1 MKIKQKGVNTYM
13 IKKHTIEYKIVSII
27 GLAGEIQNEEIYKLK
42 YGKEYI
48 RKTIS
53 KLITKKCIK
62 VYKFDNKKYLRLT
75 IACKKYLLEN
85 YPERFETMFK
95 GAVRTNKIR
104 NEEHRRKR
112 YHRLGELLIL
122 LDLADIKIFS
132 DEKTLWEKTHGFT
145 KADDTDFTDYS
156 SDKKT
161 AEFYTT
167 MELKSFGLLGN
178 ARTSRAM
185 GIIYSHPDIFAIY
198 YFTDEFP
205 RLEYKTEHSFC
216 FGVGLD
222 IHMHLRHDYDARSKI
237 IFIGDSMKIFNSIL
251 RNKRKSTEKIL
262 KMNDYND
269 PVMFLDKSH
278 LGSRQLKYFI
288 NEKAR
293 KEMNEFAYD
302 YFGAETSGWHIGRIP
317 NTNTVVRDCTLC
329 NPRDI
334 SYVKHVSKE
343 DAIETKAV
351 NVMCFDFQYECI
363 RKFIGY
369 SDNVT
374 YYTYDS
380 EKVLGTE
387 DTR

>member
-1 MKIKQKGVNTYM
+1 M
-13 IKKHTIEYKIVSII
+13 IKKQTIEYKIVSII
-27 GLAGEIQNEEIYKLK
+27 GLAGEIQTEEIYKLK

-75 IACKKYLLEN
+75 VNCKRYLLEN
-85 YPERFETMFK
+85 HPERFADMFT
-95 GAVRTNKIR
+95 GASKTNKIR

-122 LDLADIKIFS
+122 LTLADIKIFA
-132 DEKTLWEKTHGFT
+132 DEKTLWKKTHGFQG
-145 KADDTDFTDYS
+145 ADGTDFTDYS

-167 MELKSFGLLGN
+167 TELKLFGLLGN

-185 GIIYSHPDIFAIY
+185 GIIYSHPDVFAIY

-205 RLEYKTEHSFC
+205 KLEYKTEHSFC
-216 FGVGLD
+216 YGIGLN
-222 IHMHLRHDYDARSKI
+222 IHMHLRHDYDSRSKI
-237 IFIGDSMKIFNSIL
+237 IFIGDSMKIFNGIL
-251 RNKRKSTEKIL
+251 RDKRKSTEKIL
-262 KMNDYND
+262 KMNDYDD
-269 PVMFLDKSH
+269 PVMFLDKSY
-278 LGSRQLKYFI
+278 LGSRQLRYFI

-293 KEMNEFAYD
+293 KEMKEYSYN
-302 YFGAETSGWHIGRIP
+302 YFGAETMGWHIGSIP
-317 NTNTVVRDCTLC
+317 NTDTVVRDCTIC

-334 SYVKHVSKE
+334 FAVKRISKGE
-343 DAIETKAV
+343 AIEYKAV

-363 RKFIGY
+363 RKFIGD
-369 SDNVT
+369 SDNVK